1 MVAAQL
7 HADTLMLADPP
18 DAPPP
23 LQDATI
29 LLVDDIFTTGSQ
41 LDAVGRRLL
50 ASGAARVD
58 GLVLARR
65 GWNS

>member
-1 MVAAQL
+1 VTKVITENFVGAR
-7 HADTLMLADPP
+7 HVS

-29 LLVDDIFTTGSQ
+29 LLVDDIFTTRYQ

-50 ASGAARVD
+50 ASGATRVD

-65 GWNS
+65 SWNS